1 MAWEYLEFFILGKE
15 SLGWEYSQLMT
26 AIFPA
31 LVVGARGNIPKEP
44 LQEEIFVNLA
54 WRGRARIQE
63 EPV

>member
-1 MAWEYLEFFILGKE
+1 MNDLGYLEFLG
-15 SLGWEYSQLMT
+15 SEYSQLTT

-54 WRGRARIQE
+54 WRGRAKIQE